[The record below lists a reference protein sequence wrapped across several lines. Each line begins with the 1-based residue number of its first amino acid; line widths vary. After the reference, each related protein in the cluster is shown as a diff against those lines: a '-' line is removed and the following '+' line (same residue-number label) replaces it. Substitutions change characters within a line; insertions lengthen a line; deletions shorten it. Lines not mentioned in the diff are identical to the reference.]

1 MNLTEKQQE
10 QLKNATTRE
19 ERIEILKDAGI
30 ELTEE
35 EMESI
40 SGGSM
45 TLEEERYY
53 LESIQRLK
61 ERAKAVRQAHVAPQ
75 EDGTFGDI
83 V

>member
-10 QLKNATTRE
+10 QLQNATTKE

-30 ELTEE
+30 ELTDE

-40 SGGSM
+40 SGGTM
-45 TLEEERYY
+45 TPEEQRYY

-61 ERAKAVRQAHVAPQ
+61 EKAKTVRQARVAVQ
-75 EDGTFGDI
+75 EDGTSGNI
-83 V
+83 P

>member
-1 MNLTEKQQE
+1 MNLPEKQQE
-10 QLKNATTRE
+10 QLKKATTRE

-40 SGGSM
+40 SGGAM
-45 TLEEERYY
+45 TPEEQKCFLEA
-53 LESIQRLK
+53 IQRLK
-61 ERAKAVRQAHVAPQ
+61 QKAQTVRQAHVAPQ

>member
-19 ERIEILKDAGI
+19 ERIEILMNADV

-35 EMESI
+35 DLAFV
-40 SGGSM
+40 SGGA
-45 TLEEERYY
+45 TTPEEQKYFLEA
-53 LESIQRLK
+53 IQRLK
-61 ERAKAVRQAHVAPQ
+61 QKAQTVRQARVAPQ